1 MSFTE
6 STFEQA
12 IIQLFKGM
20 GYIHIYTPDYTAP
33 NMNCKI
39 NASNILL

>member
-12 IIQLFKGM
+12 IIQLFEAM
-20 GYIHIYTPDYTAP
+20 GYIHICAG
-33 NMNCKI
+33 
-39 NASNILL
+39 NAYNDCSKTLIIV